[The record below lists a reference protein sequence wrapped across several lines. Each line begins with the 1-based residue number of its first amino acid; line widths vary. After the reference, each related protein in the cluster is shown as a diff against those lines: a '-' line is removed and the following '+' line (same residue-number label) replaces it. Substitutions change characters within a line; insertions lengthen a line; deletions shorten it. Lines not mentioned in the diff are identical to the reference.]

1 MGFMRFDPNSDRQA
15 VLQGPSHELL
25 DTQLAAFKA
34 FYLSTTSQD
43 SEALEVTEAVEDNA
57 LDFALQVDVT
67 MAAQWRV
74 SCDVN
79 SVAPRWDAVRDDYEI
94 PVASRDI

>member
-1 MGFMRFDPNSDRQA
+1 MRFDPNSDRQA

-43 SEALEVTEAVEDNA
+43 SEALEVTEAVEDV
-57 LDFALQVDVT
+57 VD
-67 MAAQWRV
+67 R
-74 SCDVN
+74 S
-79 SVAPRWDAVRDDYEI
+79 AVLGQMLARAKGERHADL
-94 PVASRDI
+94 